1 MTTEI
6 ATPLAIE
13 ALWSTGTRNLFVWTA
28 IAAFLATAGL
38 ELSGRNRAARTVGAA
53 AWVVFGVF
61 WLLMFPFFYIESK
74 SIIEGFLS
82 LAGLPLCLYTAYLL
96 YSGRDSLLVLSRA
109 VAVMGLL
116 YLPAMTIPAVKVFLI
131 ETVARQAHFGM
142 ELLGYSPGIETG
154 DNGYQSR
161 FAFGDYSTYIV
172 LSCTGIGSIS
182 IFGGAILAVRAP
194 IVRKLKAFALAVGV
208 IWVLNLARNVFVGLA
223 APLGWFDYP
232 IFHSITRTLAG
243 EDIVTSFYISHHLI
257 SQTLSVV
264 ALVGITL
271 LVVRVLP
278 ELFAV
283 LDEILF
289 VITGTEYDL
298 QSELGER
305 DAGASAGASPTDA
318 VAEDASEPSDD

>member
-1 MTTEI
+1 VTTL
-6 ATPLAIE
+6 ASPLAIE
-13 ALWSTGTRNLFVWTA
+13 AIWATGTRNLFVWTA
-28 IAAFLATAGL
+28 IAAFLATAAL
-38 ELSGRNRAARTVGAA
+38 ELTDRTRAARTAGAA
-53 AWVVFGVF
+53 AWVVFGAF
-61 WLLMFPFFYIESK
+61 WLLMVPYFYLDAK
-74 SIIEGFLS
+74 SILEAALS
-82 LAGLPLCLYTAYLL
+82 LVGVPLSLYAAYLL
-96 YSGRDSLLVLSRA
+96 YAGRDSLLVLSRA
-109 VAVMGLL
+109 VAMMGLL
-116 YLPAMTIPAVKVFLI
+116 YLPAMTIPIVKTVLI

-154 DNGYQSR
+154 ANGYQSR
-161 FAFGDYSTYIV
+161 FAFEGYSTYIV

-182 IFGGAILAVRAP
+182 IFGGAIMAVRAP
-194 IVRKLKAFALAVGV
+194 LARKAKAFAIAVSV
-208 IWVLNLARNVFVGLA
+208 IWVANLARNVFVGLA

-243 EDIVTSFYISHHLI
+243 EGMVTSFYVSHHLI

-289 VITGTEYDL
+289 VLTGSEYDL
-298 QSELGER
+298 QAELGP
-305 DAGASAGASPTDA
+305 ASASGEPADA
-318 VAEDASEPSDD
+318 VVEDAADPSDD

>member
-1 MTTEI
+1 MTTEL
-6 ATPLAIE
+6 AAPLAIE
-13 ALWSTGTRNLFVWTA
+13 SLWATGTRNIFVWAA
-28 IAAFLATAGL
+28 IAAFLLTAAL
-38 ELSGRNRAARTVGAA
+38 ELTGRTRTARTTGAA

-61 WLLMFPFFYIESK
+61 WLLMFPYFAFDAK
-74 SIIEGFLS
+74 SIIEGVLS
-82 LAGLPLCLYTAYLL
+82 LAGLPLSLYAAYLL
-96 YSGRDSLLVLSRA
+96 YTGRDSLLILSRA
-109 VAVMGLL
+109 VAMMGLL

-131 ETVARQAHFGM
+131 ETVAQQAHFGM

-154 DNGYQSR
+154 KNGYQSR
-161 FAFGDYSTYIV
+161 FAFEGYSTYIV

-194 IVRKLKAFALAVGV
+194 LARKAKAFALAVGV
-208 IWVLNLARNVFVGLA
+208 IWIANLARNVFVGLA

-232 IFHSITRTLAG
+232 IFNTITDTLAG
-243 EDIVTSFYISHHLI
+243 ESMVTSFYVSHHLI
-257 SQTLSVV
+257 SQTLSVL

-289 VITGTEYDL
+289 VLTGTEYDL
-298 QSELGER
+298 QSELAPSN
-305 DAGASAGASPTDA
+305 DAGTVGQVDA
-318 VAEDASEPSDD
+318 ADPGDD